1 MERSTSWVDTPPH
14 PTHGALDFHFGN
26 LVASAPEP
34 LARER
39 STTALVSL
47 TLHAVLIAALVLV
60 PLFVQDSLPVPDASL
75 RAFFVT
81 PPDLAPA
88 PPPPPPPAAART
100 SPRQQTAPPKPVEP
114 GAFTAPVAMPDAIIP
129 EQGLDLGV
137 EGGVPGGVEGGIPG
151 GVVGGVVGGLPTNL
165 APPPLPA
172 RVVRV
177 GGAIVAPKLVKRV
190 APVYPELAAQAR
202 LNGLVIIEAQVDTN
216 GVVKSV
222 KVLRGAP
229 LFDEPALE
237 AVRQWRY
244 QPLLLNGE
252 RMEFIVV
259 VTVVF
264 NLKNPTAT
272 E

>member
-1 MERSTSWVDTPPH
+1 
-14 PTHGALDFHFGN
+14 
-26 LVASAPEP
+26 
-34 LARER
+34 
-39 STTALVSL
+39 
-47 TLHAVLIAALVLV
+47 
-60 PLFVQDSLPVPDASL
+60 
-75 RAFFVT
+75 
-81 PPDLAPA
+81 
-88 PPPPPPPAAART
+88 
-100 SPRQQTAPPKPVEP
+100 
-114 GAFTAPVAMPDAIIP
+114 
-129 EQGLDLGV
+129 
-137 EGGVPGGVEGGIPG
+137 
-151 GVVGGVVGGLPTNL
+151 
-165 APPPLPA
+165 
-172 RVVRV
+172 VRV

-216 GVVKSV
+216 GVVKNV

-264 NLKNPTAT
+264 NLKNPTASA